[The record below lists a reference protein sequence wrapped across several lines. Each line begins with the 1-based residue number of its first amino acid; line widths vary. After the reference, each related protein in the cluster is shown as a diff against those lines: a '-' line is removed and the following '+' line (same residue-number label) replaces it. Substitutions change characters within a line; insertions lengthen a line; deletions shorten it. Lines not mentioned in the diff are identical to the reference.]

1 MALPTKEDQHALCQ
15 LILLNGFQTDPNRP
29 GVEKLVGCAVQ
40 SQWLYT
46 PASKITSADLSEPT
60 LASPGKLFLVKGWN
74 RCLCA
79 LGILY
84 CCYDTGLLL
93 QEGTVYATVVKSDS
107 NLVVNTNRGDQA
119 ASKLSSEAHESV
131 SAFAQACS
139 LGEKESAAAVNLL
152 KHIPTNIK
160 EALTE
165 LVRFE
170 LRHAD
175 SDILQMLET
184 SVPPADVERVS
195 IFLQPLKKY
204 QSEVEKQT
212 NLRAEQLLV
221 RTGRIM
227 DPSNFDR

>member
-1 MALPTKEDQHALCQ
+1 MSNHQTSSTSLIEPMLPIHADMALPTKEDQHALCQ

-93 QEGTVYATVVKSDS
+93 QEGLPYNTNKPPIADYM
-107 NLVVNTNRGDQA
+107 LVV
-119 ASKLSSEAHESV
+119 
-131 SAFAQACS
+131 
-139 LGEKESAAAVNLL
+139 
-152 KHIPTNIK
+152 
-160 EALTE
+160 
-165 LVRFE
+165 
-170 LRHAD
+170 
-175 SDILQMLET
+175 
-184 SVPPADVERVS
+184 
-195 IFLQPLKKY
+195 
-204 QSEVEKQT
+204 
-212 NLRAEQLLV
+212 
-221 RTGRIM
+221 
-227 DPSNFDR
+227 